1 MISTADGGLRSDSPC
16 SYAEGPYSDGSLSDG
31 PPLESGFAT
40 FSTNSPTADGP
51 MDDSP
56 QTNGTADPPFA
67 DTPAISQSLA
77 ELEEELQR
85 LKSAAEHIEAS
96 KEAALK
102 AAETADGVR
111 ASTGDLSESAH
122 RLVEEIDDVDF
133 PSRIDKIN
141 ASIESVEAEVD
152 GVRSEVEGIPDQIQ
166 SVSKEQAERLEESLQ
181 ATEQRVVEK
190 VETHY
195 ENVERLHDET
205 RQTLVEIQKWTKGAV
220 LLGGT
225 ALLLVVLFAAV

>member
-1 MISTADGGLRSDSPC
+1 
-16 SYAEGPYSDGSLSDG
+16 
-31 PPLESGFAT
+31 
-40 FSTNSPTADGP
+40 

>member
-1 MISTADGGLRSDSPC
+1 
-16 SYAEGPYSDGSLSDG
+16 
-31 PPLESGFAT
+31 
-40 FSTNSPTADGP
+40 

-152 GVRSEVEGIPDQIQ
+152 GVRSEVDSVRSEVEGIPDQIQ

>member
-1 MISTADGGLRSDSPC
+1 
-16 SYAEGPYSDGSLSDG
+16 
-31 PPLESGFAT
+31 
-40 FSTNSPTADGP
+40 

-111 ASTGDLSESAH
+111 ASTGDLSESAQ

-141 ASIESVEAEVD
+141 ASIESVEAEVEGIRSEVD
-152 GVRSEVEGIPDQIQ
+152 GVRPEVDGIRSEVDSVRSEVEGIPDQIQ
-166 SVSKEQAERLEESLQ
+166 SVSEKQAERLEEALQ
-181 ATEQRVVEK
+181 ATEQRVVET
-190 VETHY
+190 VESHY

-205 RQTLVEIQKWTKGAV
+205 RQTLAEIQKWTKGAV